1 MRWIRGFTRRPDA
14 EVSGA
19 RPIRPRGV
27 LTAEFLKDFGRL
39 ADLALSEPVTI
50 TKHGRDR
57 LVMVSA
63 AEYERLR
70 RRARQVLLSAE
81 LSDEVI
87 AQIAKAE
94 VPAEHAHLDAE
105 LPDDWT
111 P

>member
-1 MRWIRGFTRRPDA
+1 MR
-14 EVSGA
+14 VS
-19 RPIRPRGV
+19 
-27 LTAEFLKDFGRL
+27 TAEFLKDFGQL
-39 ADLALSEPVTI
+39 ADRALSEPVTI

-70 RRARQVLLSAE
+70 RRDRQVLLSAE